1 MGVPVRCLLEK
12 ANFSLPQVRGRIKDT
27 KNKRLL
33 IIETNSSLKCQ
44 SIIQKST
51 KKKHNSSK
59 NVSDLR
65 VK

>member
-1 MGVPVRCLLEK
+1 MSSEK

-33 IIETNSSLKCQ
+33 MKETNSSLKCQ

-51 KKKHNSSK
+51 KKSII
-59 NVSDLR
+59 V
-65 VK
+65 VKTLVT